1 MTFSAFSFQQKFVL
15 IILSIS
21 IFLMLLFVG
30 REFMRYQNIEKEMK
44 KFSQKNIFL
53 QEEITHLKDDI
64 FYFSTENYKDKYAKE
79 SLNALNPG
87 EEVII
92 LTDVH
97 QKEKIENPFMSQ
109 KTLSVPEKWKQY
121 FFGKET
127 LLERLSPL
135 SSPFQFI
142 FNK

>member
-64 FYFSTENYKDKYAKE
+64 FYFRTENYYSYRCTSKRKNRKSFYVTKNTQR
-79 SLNALNPG
+79 S
-87 EEVII
+87 
-92 LTDVH
+92 
-97 QKEKIENPFMSQ
+97 
-109 KTLSVPEKWKQY
+109 
-121 FFGKET
+121 
-127 LLERLSPL
+127 
-135 SSPFQFI
+135 
-142 FNK
+142 

>member
-1 MTFSAFSFQQKFVL
+1 
-15 IILSIS
+15 
-21 IFLMLLFVG
+21 
-30 REFMRYQNIEKEMK
+30 
-44 KFSQKNIFL
+44 
-53 QEEITHLKDDI
+53 
-64 FYFSTENYKDKYAKE
+64 
-79 SLNALNPG
+79 
-87 EEVII
+87 
-92 LTDVH
+92 
-97 QKEKIENPFMSQ
+97 MSQ